1 MKYRMK
7 PILLEILNAVQYYD
21 ASFYSCFIPIW
32 TAVFTLLGN
41 TYLNMSFEDM
51 LKENWDAYKDS
62 HNKLLELN
70 SPYRKIS
77 TYQFQ
82 KKDQ

>member
-1 MKYRMK
+1 M
-7 PILLEILNAVQYYD
+7 LA
-21 ASFYSCFIPIW
+21 FIRVLFQIW
-32 TAVFTLLGN
+32 TAVFTLCGN
-41 TYLNMSFEDM
+41 TYLKMSFQDM